1 MTLRLVLAVLASLL
15 LAPPALAGTIRVEA
29 GDGAVLVTGSD
40 TADVVDVALTDQ
52 GLVVTPG
59 PGTGT
64 ESTPADG
71 CVRDPMTQAVTCPGA
86 GTATVR
92 GEGGDDRLTGGAED
106 DVLDGGPGADVL
118 DGGAGDDDL
127 AGGPGADELR
137 GGEGTDRARFPGAL
151 AQRVTLDDV
160 ADDGGAGE
168 GDNARADVEDVT
180 TGSGADT
187 IAGSAAANE
196 IASGGGAD
204 TIDPGAGADRVRAGA
219 GDDEIRSRDDR
230 SDAVVCGDGADR
242 LISDPADDG
251 TGCERVDATA
261 PAAGPDLQRPALT
274 LTVAPAIA
282 ARDLRKGIPMTLAS
296 DELITAEV
304 EIVGYSTRARVARAG
319 DFVLA
324 SRTTRA
330 LVGERALLVKIARRR
345 LRMIRRRALLTV
357 RVSAVDAAGNVA
369 LTSARFRVR

>member
-1 MTLRLVLAVLASLL
+1 MTLRLVLAVLGSLL
-15 LAPPALAGTIRVEA
+15 LAPSAFAGTVRVEA

-40 TADVVDVALTDQ
+40 SADVVSVALSEQ
-52 GLVVTPG
+52 GIVVTPG

-64 ESTPADG
+64 ESSPPEG
-71 CVRDPMTQAVTCPGA
+71 CVRDPMSQAVACPQTE
-86 GTATVR
+86 TATVR
-92 GEGGDDRLTGGAED
+92 GEGGDDRLAGGAEE
-106 DVLDGGPGADVL
+106 DVL
-118 DGGAGDDDL
+118 DGGAGADALDGGPGDDDL
-127 AGGPGADELR
+127 AGGPGADDLR
-137 GGEGTDRARFPGAL
+137 GGDGTDRVRFPGPL

-168 GDNARADVEDVT
+168 GDNAHADIEDVT
-180 TGSGADT
+180 TGAGADT

-196 IASGGGAD
+196 IASGGGGD
-204 TIDPGAGADRVRAGA
+204 TIDPGAGADRVRAGS
-219 GDDEIRSRDDR
+219 GDDEVRTRDDR
-230 SDAVVCGDGADR
+230 SDAVICGDGADR
-242 LISDPADDG
+242 LVSDPSDDA
-251 TGCERVDATA
+251 TGCERVDATV
-261 PAAGPDLQRPALT
+261 PATGPDSQRPVLT
-274 LTVAPAIA
+274 LTVASAVR
-282 ARDLRKGIPMTLAS
+282 ARDMRKGIPMTLAS
-296 DELITAEV
+296 DELVTAEV

-324 SRTTRA
+324 ARTTRA